1 MKNSIAT
8 TFIIIFTFLLVPT
21 GKPQTLSLF
30 EELDDNGSDTLRARR
45 NRAAEDSNGNR
56 SAIEFTLLGT
66 SNIGGHFSVMI
77 MDNQGETL
85 RIAKPSG
92 SDIAIPNHPG
102 YILTKVEANR
112 VSVRYPEDIPC
123 IASKENKISCSD
135 INTAVLTL
143 ANRDP
148 LIRSSEAGNS
158 SESNELQEDEPAV
171 NPFEALRASRENA
184 AGIDSD
190 ATANNG
196 RFRPRRIDPN
206 DVPPGMRVIS
216 TPFGDRLVEQ

>member
-21 GKPQTLSLF
+21 SQPQTLSLF

-92 SDIAIPNHPG
+92 SDVAIPNHPG

-112 VSVRYPEDIPC
+112 ISVRYPEGIPC
-123 IASKENKISCSD
+123 IESKENGISCRD
-135 INTAVLTL
+135 INTGVLSLT
-143 ANRDP
+143 NRDP
-148 LIRSSEAGNS
+148 LIRSFEAGNS
-158 SESNELQEDEPAV
+158 SAINESQEDEPVV
-171 NPFEALRASRENA
+171 NPFEAISRN
-184 AGIDSD
+184 SL
-190 ATANNG
+190 NSNG
-196 RFRPRRIDPN
+196 EESTQFRPRRIDPE
-206 DVPPGMRVIS
+206 DVPPGMRVVS
-216 TPFGDRLVEQ
+216 TPFGDRLVEEE